1 MPTLSPI
8 LCWSGGGVANVL
20 VIDDDPAV
28 RATIEVVLRR
38 DNHAVILADNGRKGL
53 QLLQSGQFDLLIVD
67 LFMPDMDG
75 LEIVGHVKK
84 SHSDLP
90 IIVISGH
97 YSGTGPAPDF
107 LHMATKLGAI
117 YSLQK
122 PFRPAQLMSAVIKC
136 LDRPPDASASPNAM
150 PGNASSEA

>member
-1 MPTLSPI
+1 M
-8 LCWSGGGVANVL
+8 ANVL
-20 VIDDDPAV
+20 IIDDDPAV
-28 RATIEVVLRR
+28 RATIEIVLKR

-53 QLLQSGQFDLLIVD
+53 QLLQSKPFDLLIVD

-75 LEIVGHVKK
+75 LEIVGHVKR
-84 SHSDLP
+84 SLP
-90 IIVISGH
+90 ELPVIVISGH

-136 LDRPPDASASPNAM
+136 LDRPANASGSPNAT

>member
-1 MPTLSPI
+1 MAS
-8 LCWSGGGVANVL
+8 VL
-20 VIDDDPAV
+20 IIDDDPAV
-28 RATIEVVLRR
+28 RATIEVVLKR
-38 DNHAVILADNGRKGL
+38 DNHVVVLADNGRKGL

-84 SHSDLP
+84 SLPDLP

-97 YSGTGPAPDF
+97 YTGTGPAPDF
-107 LHMATKLGAI
+107 LHMATKLGAV

-136 LDRPPDASASPNAM
+136 LDRPTDASALPNTTH
-150 PGNASSEA
+150 GNA

>member
-1 MPTLSPI
+1 M
-8 LCWSGGGVANVL
+8 ANVL

-28 RATIEVVLRR
+28 RATIEVVLKR
-38 DNHAVILADNGRKGL
+38 DNHAVVLADNGRTGF
-53 QLLQSGQFDLLIVD
+53 QLLQSEQFDLLIVD

-84 SHSDLP
+84 SLPELP

-97 YSGTGPAPDF
+97 YSGAGPAPDF
-107 LHMATKLGAI
+107 LHMATKLGAV

-122 PFRPAQLMSAVIKC
+122 PFRPAELMSAVIKC
-136 LDRPPDASASPNAM
+136 LDRSADMSLSPNATR
-150 PGNASSEA
+150 GNASSGA